1 MPDIDMKVLI
11 IPVEESCNRI
21 DLFCILYVTSEDFFF
36 FFLVNL
42 YSFPVFYQN
51 MFLYQKTEFIV
62 SLNPPIV

>member
-1 MPDIDMKVLI
+1 MSDIDMKVLI

-36 FFLVNL
+36 FLVNL

-51 MFLYQKTEFIV
+51 MFFYQKTEFSV
-62 SLNPPIV
+62 SLNPPMV